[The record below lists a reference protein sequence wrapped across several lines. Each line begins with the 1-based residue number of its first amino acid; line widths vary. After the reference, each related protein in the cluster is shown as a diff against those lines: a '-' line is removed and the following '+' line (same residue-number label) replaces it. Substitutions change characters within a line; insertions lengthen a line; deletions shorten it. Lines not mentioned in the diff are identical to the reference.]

1 MPPLT
6 AVKGLI
12 QNHRVANALFSAT
25 RGFIISAARTFYA
38 LWLQATG
45 LIFGVFTVVGGS
57 ALLKQYR
64 ADHFADHRRLLVVI
78 GFTGLCGWFT
88 VVSFVRA
95 ARTRR

>member
-12 QNHRVANALFSAT
+12 QNRVASALFVAT
-25 RGFIISAARTFYA
+25 KSFVVSAARTFYA

-64 ADHFADHRRLLVVI
+64 LDHFADHRRLIAVT
-78 GFTGLCGWFT
+78 GFTLLCLWFT
-88 VVSFVRA
+88 VASFVRA